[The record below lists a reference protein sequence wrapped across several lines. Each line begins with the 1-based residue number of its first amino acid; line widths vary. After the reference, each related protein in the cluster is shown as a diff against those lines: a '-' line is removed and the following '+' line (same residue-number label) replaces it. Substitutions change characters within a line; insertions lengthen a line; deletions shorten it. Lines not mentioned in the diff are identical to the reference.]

1 MLWWMFFIPCDN
13 WKRSLSIKF
22 YRYFFFF
29 NRHVVTFLFWKEP
42 MFYTL
47 LSQEQ
52 HNSYVKVSRYSY
64 VMVQYY
70 TSSIFLTNFIIWLLL
85 LNSFPLR
92 FFLFCFIN
100 EIFFVNKRNP
110 KPLWKHVFIHGSN
123 IFDYLQ
129 IFYEVRTKLQISKI
143 IIPIIII
150 IMVNL
155 SLINNKNVITSNS
168 KHRTNSKYSE
178 QRRRKN

>member
-47 LSQEQ
+47 PSQEQ

-70 TSSIFLTNFIIWLLL
+70 TSSIFLTNFIICLLL

-110 KPLWKHVFIHGSN
+110 KPLWKHVFCTRFKHIRLFTN
-123 IFDYLQ
+123 ILWS
-129 IFYEVRTKLQISKI
+129 ENKI
-143 IIPIIII
+143 TDPK
-150 IMVNL
+150 
-155 SLINNKNVITSNS
+155 NNYTNYNYNYGKFITD
-168 KHRTNSKYSE
+168 
-178 QRRRKN
+178 Q